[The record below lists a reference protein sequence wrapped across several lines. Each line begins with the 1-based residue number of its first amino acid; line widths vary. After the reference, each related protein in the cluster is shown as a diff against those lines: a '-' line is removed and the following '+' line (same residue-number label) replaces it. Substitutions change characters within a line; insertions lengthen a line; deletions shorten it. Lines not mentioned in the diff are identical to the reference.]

1 MRQLVSLVLLLAA
14 GRLAVAEDPAM
25 KAAAAFYDGVRIEKL
40 PNGLTVVLKPVPG
53 SPTVTT
59 MVAYKVGAADEELS
73 STGLSHYLEHLMFK
87 GTDKL
92 HPGDIDRMTLRG
104 GGRNNAWTSEDLTT
118 YHFDFPADRW
128 ETALAIEADRM
139 RNLRIDTKHE
149 FEQEKGAVI
158 AELARNEDAPFDLE
172 LKAILPL
179 LFGKSTPYGHPV
191 IGMREHVHGATAAV
205 IKSHY
210 DRWYH
215 PNNAVLVIAG
225 GFDPQR
231 ALTTVKDS
239 FGSIPAGHLPDR
251 KTASPVR
258 RSEPQRVTIESKFE
272 VPRMVMGFN
281 TVAYG
286 DADEAP
292 LTVAS
297 SLLTGGKTGRLYRL
311 LVEEK
316 RIASLVRAAHQPGRY
331 PGWFAIEVEL
341 LPGRSPDE
349 AETLVNAELTRL
361 RDEPVG
367 AGELQRAKQLVVAGE
382 VFAKEGTHALAES
395 LAVGIS
401 LRGFDGMRQN
411 LPALAKV
418 TASDVQQAVRKHLDP
433 NSRVVV
439 WSMPKAGGAS
449 AGPRGEKPRRSSD
462 GPATGGAFDISKSQR
477 VVLPNG
483 LTLLLLENHRLPV
496 VAVRAFVRGVRL
508 SEPAE
513 QAGVASL
520 TGELL
525 EEGTATRT
533 GPQIAAVIE
542 DVGGE
547 FTTDL
552 SGVSLRV
559 LSGNLPLGLDVFFDC
574 LVHPAFP
581 AEAFERLREQA
592 VATLHEYEQRPDT
605 KAETAFRA
613 AVFGDHPLGRPSL
626 GRKATLTKL
635 TPDACRAFHAKAF
648 VPNRTVVA
656 IVGDFD
662 SERVRADVERLTANW
677 KPNRAPIPTPTP
689 PPVPKDFQQTILPMP
704 DAAQLH
710 FYMGHPGIRRSN
722 PDYYKLLVMDYVLG
736 TGPGFTDRLSSK
748 LRDRMGLAYTVSAN
762 ITSSASEEPGL
773 FTCYIGT
780 FPDKFAVV
788 KAAFLAE
795 IRRLRDEPPTDTE
808 VADAKQYL
816 IGSAAFR
823 FSNSE
828 QVAEQLLQI
837 ERFGLGLSYLDE
849 FRKRVAAVTP
859 ADVQDVAR
867 RHLRPDAM
875 ILIAA
880 GPIDNTG
887 RATAEPAREP

>member
-1 MRQLVSLVLLLAA
+1 MRQASSVVLLLLS
-14 GRLAVAEDPAM
+14 GPFTFAEDPAL
-25 KAAAAFYDGVRIEKL
+25 KAAAAFYDGIRVETL

-53 SPTVTT
+53 APTVTT

-73 STGLSHYLEHLMFK
+73 ATGLSHYLEHLMFK

-92 HPGDIDRMTLRG
+92 NPGDIDRLTMRG

-158 AELARNEDAPFDLE
+158 AELARNEDGPFDLE
-172 LKAILPL
+172 LKAILPV
-179 LFGKSTPYGHPV
+179 LFGKSAPYGHPV
-191 IGMREHVHGATAAV
+191 IGEREHVHGATAAV

-215 PNNAVLVIAG
+215 PNNAVLVVAG
-225 GFDPQR
+225 GFDAER
-231 ALTTVKDS
+231 VLGVVKDK
-239 FGSIPAGHLPDR
+239 FGPIPAGKLPER
-251 KTASPVR
+251 KAAPPVR
-258 RSEPQRVTIESKFE
+258 RSGPQRITQDSKFE

-281 TVAYG
+281 TVTYG
-286 DADEAP
+286 DADEVP
-292 LTVAS
+292 LSVVS

-311 LVEEK
+311 LVEE
-316 RIASLVRAAHQPGRY
+316 RRVASMVRAAHQPGRY

-349 AETLVNAELTRL
+349 VEKLINAELQRL

-367 AGELQRAKQLVVAGE
+367 TGELQRAKQLLLAGE

-395 LAVGIS
+395 LAVGVS
-401 LRGFDGMRQN
+401 LRGLDGMRQQ
-411 LPALAKV
+411 LPALSNV
-418 TASDVQQAVRKHLDP
+418 TAGDVHRAAQKHLDP
-433 NSRVVV
+433 DRRVVV
-439 WSMPKAGGAS
+439 RSIPKAGAG
-449 AGPRGEKPRRSSD
+449 AGPLGEKPRRSD
-462 GPATGGAFDISKSQR
+462 DRPAAGGAFDVSQTQR

-496 VAVRAFVRGVRL
+496 VAVRAFVRGVRV
-508 SEPAE
+508 SEPAD

-520 TGELL
+520 TGALL
-525 EEGTATRT
+525 EEGTPSRT
-533 GPQIAAVIE
+533 GPQIAALIE

-559 LSGNLPLGLDVFFDC
+559 LSGNLPLGLDVVFDC
-574 LVHPAFP
+574 LTRPAFP

-592 VATLHEYEQRPDT
+592 VATLEENDQQPDT

-613 AVFGDHPLGRPSL
+613 AVYGEHPLGRPRL
-626 GRKATLTKL
+626 GRTAMLAKL
-635 TPDACRAFHAKAF
+635 TPESCRAFHAKAF
-648 VPNRTVVA
+648 VPERTVVA
-656 IVGDFD
+656 VVGDFD
-662 SERVRADVERLTANW
+662 GRRVRAEVERLTAHW
-677 KPNRAPIPTPTP
+677 KPNRSAIPTPAP
-689 PPVPKDFQQTILPMP
+689 PGHPKEFQQTILPMP

-710 FYMGHPGIRRSN
+710 FYMGHPGIRRTD
-722 PDYYKLLVMDYVLG
+722 PDYFKLLVMDYVLG
-736 TGPGFTDRLSSK
+736 TGPGFTDRLSAK

-773 FTCYIGT
+773 FVCYIGT

-795 IRRLRDEPPTDTE
+795 IRRLRDEPPAESE

-816 IGSAAFR
+816 LGSAAFR
-823 FSNSE
+823 FSSSE

-837 ERFGLGLSYLDE
+837 ERFGLGLTFLDD
-849 FRKRVAAVTP
+849 FRRAVAAVTP
-859 ADVQDVAR
+859 AEVRDVAR

-875 ILIAA
+875 VLTAA
-880 GPIDNTG
+880 GPIDSAG
-887 RATAEPAREP
+887 RPAGKTRP